1 MVHECQRGW
10 KSRCPAMVHECH
22 KGGRDGIQSWPIN
35 FKGGEYTNAQP
46 WSMNVQEGE
55 QAGVKPWSI
64 KCKRVVEPV
73 SSYYPPLG
81 STCQKEPL
89 HFVCFIQHFAW
100 KLVPVLNWPYQ
111 GHGGFGEGLQRLKK
125 KKKIVSKSKTRKFM
139 DCSLPGLRCGNIY
152 RGSWCHLRTRLWSSF
167 PIFSSPT

>member
-1 MVHECQRGW
+1 MVHECD
-10 KSRCPAMVHECH
+10 

-100 KLVPVLNWPYQ
+100 KLVLVLNWPYQ

-125 KKKIVSKSKTRKFM
+125 KKKMYLNPKPESLWIAAYQALDVVIYIEEVDVTLGQDYEAPSPSSHLQHRKEVF
-139 DCSLPGLRCGNIY
+139 
-152 RGSWCHLRTRLWSSF
+152 H
-167 PIFSSPT
+167 SPR